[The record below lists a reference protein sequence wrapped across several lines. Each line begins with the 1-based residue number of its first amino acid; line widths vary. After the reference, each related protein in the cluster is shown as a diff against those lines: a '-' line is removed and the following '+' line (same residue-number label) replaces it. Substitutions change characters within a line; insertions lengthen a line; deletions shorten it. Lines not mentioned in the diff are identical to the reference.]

1 MLGNLQAFVIR
12 IFAWTALR
20 ARSYSMSSIS
30 VRLISAAISMFI
42 LVLLVPA
49 AQADEASDREAQ
61 SILHMLDYL
70 GVDYGGSVLFGK
82 ILNESEYQEQAE
94 FAMQSLKLINRLPEH
109 PLLANIIKD
118 AQKLVNDVAE
128 RAPAEE
134 VSAEARQLRSNII
147 AAYNIT
153 VSPRKIP
160 DFQRASVLYRQLCV
174 KCHGSEG
181 YGDGPESKTLNPKP
195 ANFRDATRMGK
206 RSVYGL
212 YSTISLGVPGTA
224 MVGFEKLSDDE
235 RWGLAFLASNF
246 HNLPERLELGRKLW
260 EKREFQGALPNLVT
274 LTTLTANE
282 VSVNYGDNTRAVFEY
297 LRAKPNA
304 LVASRHATLLF
315 ATEQLDHAIASYQA
329 GDKSEAQRFAIAAY
343 LEGFEPMEISLVNLD
358 SQLRFDIERE
368 MMAIRKL
375 IYDGASADALTVKVE
390 SAKKL
395 LREADELLRE
405 GKLSITGAFI
415 SSLFVLLREGLESIL
430 VLAAVIAFVVK
441 SGQRSALIYVHVGWA
456 GAILLGVLTWLSA
469 SMLVNISGAGREI
482 TSGVTALIASAMLIY
497 VGFWLH
503 DKTHAQAWQK
513 FLKEKV
519 GAALEKKT
527 VWALALIAFF
537 AVYREIFET
546 VLFYQA
552 LWTQTTVDTRPALW
566 SGMLTAGLTLLVIG
580 WGLFRFGIR
589 LPLNAFFSATSI
601 LLAIMAVIFAGQGVA
616 SLQDAGIVEI
626 SPVNFVSLPMLGV
639 LPTTETLL
647 TQLAVIGILFLCY
660 RFPIRQHRNNQTEN
674 PPASSA

>member
-1 MLGNLQAFVIR
+1 
-12 IFAWTALR
+12 
-20 ARSYSMSSIS
+20 MSSIS
-30 VRLISAAISMFI
+30 VRMISAAISMFI
-42 LVLLVPA
+42 LVLSMTA
-49 AQADEASDREAQ
+49 AHADEASDREAQ

-82 ILNESEYQEQAE
+82 ILNEGEYQEQAE
-94 FAMQSLKLINRLPEH
+94 FAVQSLKLIYKLPEH
-109 PLLANIIKD
+109 PLRANIIKD
-118 AQKLVNDVAE
+118 AQKLTRNVADK
-128 RAPAEE
+128 APAEE
-134 VSAEARQLRSNII
+134 VSAEAQRLRRDII

-153 VSPRKIP
+153 VSPRKVP
-160 DFQRASVLYRQLCV
+160 DSQRATVLFQQLCV

-181 YGDGPESKTLNPKP
+181 YGDGPESKTLTPKP
-195 ANFRDATRMGK
+195 ANFHDATRMGK

-224 MVGFEKLSDDE
+224 MTGFTQLSDDE

-246 HNLPERLELGRKLW
+246 HNLPERLDLGRRLW
-260 EKREFQGALPNLVT
+260 EMREYQGALPNLVS

-297 LRAKPNA
+297 LRAKPDA
-304 LVASRHATLLF
+304 LVTSRHATLIF
-315 ATEQLDHAIASYQA
+315 ATEQLDNAMTHYQD

-343 LEGFEPMEISLVNLD
+343 LEGFEPMEISLVNLNA
-358 SQLRFDIERE
+358 QLRFDIERE

-375 IYDGASADALTVKVE
+375 IYDGAPAEALSMKVE
-390 SAKKL
+390 NAKQM
-395 LREADELLRE
+395 LRQADELLRE
-405 GKLSITGAFI
+405 GKLSIIGAFI

-441 SGQRSALIYVHVGWA
+441 SGQRNALIYIHAGWG
-456 GAILLGVLTWLSA
+456 GAIVLGALTWIAATL
-469 SMLVNISGAGREI
+469 LVNISGASREI
-482 TSGVTALIASAMLIY
+482 TSGVTALIASAMLVY

-513 FLKEKV
+513 YLKNKV

-527 VWALALIAFF
+527 VWALALISFF

-546 VLFYQA
+546 ILFYQA
-552 LWTQTTVDTRPALW
+552 LWAQTTVDTRPALW
-566 SGMLTAGLTLLVIG
+566 GGMLTAGLTLLTIG
-580 WGLFRFGIR
+580 WGLFRFGIK
-589 LPLNAFFSATSI
+589 LPLNSFFSVTSI

-616 SLQDAGIVEI
+616 ALQDAGIVEI

-660 RFPIRQHRNNQTEN
+660 RIPTRQQRDNQTEN
-674 PPASSA
+674 PPVSRA